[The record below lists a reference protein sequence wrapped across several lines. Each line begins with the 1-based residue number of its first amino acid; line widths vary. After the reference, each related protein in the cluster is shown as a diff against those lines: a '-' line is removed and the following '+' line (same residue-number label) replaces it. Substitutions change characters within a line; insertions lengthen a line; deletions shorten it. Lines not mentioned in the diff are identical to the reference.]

1 MRCGLDRGGGSG
13 WSVGDRLGGSRRRS
27 AGFGSGSSGLGLG
40 LSHEVSVSLG
50 PGWQRVCVLQTLFTM
65 HTTKPFSSML

>member
-40 LSHEVSVSLG
+40 LVHHAHNETLLLDVVGGDGFLILEDLA
-50 PGWQRVCVLQTLFTM
+50 RVDELL
-65 HTTKPFSSML
+65 